1 MSGCCEKK
9 IIYVGVSA
17 GKNKYL
23 LDRLIEHFCA
33 MSALN
38 KNIIERV
45 CEKAHE
51 NIYYYMN
58 PYLWHPDVEVVVI
71 TLEGIQEKK
80 VSEIEKILSNIA
92 KKIDEKLQNRG
103 IKENDLKETLEKIIK
118 KEALEKIIKTLECEK
133 AKKVLEIKEILNNIA
148 EKIEEKLRNGRIK
161 ENDLKEAL
169 EKIIKETLEKALKI
183 DAIKKK
189 DIKEGDEVEELE
201 KKEEEL
207 RIEELRQTIKKIKKI
222 IEKSGNKIGKETIE
236 EIMKEIEELKLN
248 SKLNSIVKDA
258 FNLPLKLELTDI
270 LEKILISILNPELN
284 KSKGDILEEVRQLAL
299 QSSISEDLK
308 SYLCNYGLKI
318 REIACLKELLKNL
331 KGFYVI
337 KHKMLPE
344 EFEDT
349 ERAKRFREFTMDIF
363 CEFLKKKERKA

>member
-9 IIYVGVSA
+9 IIYVGKSE
-17 GKNKYL
+17 NL
-23 LDRLIEHFCA
+23 LSRLIDHLFA
-33 MSALN
+33 MDTLK

-71 TLEGIQEKK
+71 TLEGIEAEKVK
-80 VSEIEKILSNIA
+80 G
-92 KKIDEKLQNRG
+92 KKAE
-103 IKENDLKETLEKIIK
+103 
-118 KEALEKIIKTLECEK
+118 
-133 AKKVLEIKEILNNIA
+133 KVLEIEEILNNIA
-148 EKIEEKLRNGRIK
+148 EKIDEKLQNGGIK

-169 EKIIKETLEKALKI
+169 KAILKEALEIEAIKEIIEVMEVIEKGKDQKKVEELRTKVGKQGTKVEKLRKKVEELREEEQQIIKEELKQLI
-183 DAIKKK
+183 EEELKQIIEE
-189 DIKEGDEVEELE
+189 IKEKVKELENKVEEKTTKEIKGKIEELE
-201 KKEEEL
+201 QNL
-207 RIEELRQTIKKIKKI
+207 TVLI
-222 IEKSGNKIGKETIE
+222 
-236 EIMKEIEELKLN
+236 LKLN
-248 SKLNSIVKDA
+248 VKDVLY
-258 FNLPLKLELTDI
+258 FLLKLELTDI
-270 LEKILISILNPELN
+270 LEKILISILNPGLN
-284 KSKGDILEEVRQLAL
+284 KSKGDILGEVRQLAL

-318 REIACLKELLKNL
+318 REMVKFKELLKNL

-349 ERAKRFREFTMDIF
+349 KRAKRFREFTMDIF

>member
-9 IIYVGVSA
+9 IIYVGKSE
-17 GKNKYL
+17 NL
-23 LDRLIEHFCA
+23 LSRLIDHFCA
-33 MSALN
+33 MDAL
-38 KNIIERV
+38 KENIIERV
-45 CEKAHE
+45 CEKAHERVCEETHE

-80 VSEIEKILSNIA
+80 VSEIEEILNNIA

-133 AKKVLEIKEILNNIA
+133 AEKVLEIEKILNNIA
-148 EKIEEKLRNGRIK
+148 KKIDEKLQNGGIK

-169 EKIIKETLEKALKI
+169 EKIIKETLKEAL
-183 DAIKKK
+183 
-189 DIKEGDEVEELE
+189 DIKEGKVEELRKKVEKLE
-201 KKEEEL
+201 KKAEEL
-207 RIEELRQTIKKIKKI
+207 RIKELRQKIKKIKEII
-222 IEKSGNKIGKETIE
+222 IEKSGNKIEEETIK

-284 KSKGDILEEVRQLAL
+284 KEGILKEVQSAL

-318 REIACLKELLKNL
+318 REIACIKELLKNL